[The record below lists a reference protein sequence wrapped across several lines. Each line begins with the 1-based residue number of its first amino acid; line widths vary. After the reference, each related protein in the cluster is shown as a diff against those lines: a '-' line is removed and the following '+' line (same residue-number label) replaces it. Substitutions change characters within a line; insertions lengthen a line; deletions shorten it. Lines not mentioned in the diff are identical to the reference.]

1 MRCTHCNG
9 TGEAPDAEPAECSY
23 KDAAVKII
31 EELNRVAGTQY
42 KPNSL
47 STRKC
52 IIARLN
58 EGFNAENF
66 VTVIRIKC
74 GQWLHDP
81 HMRPYLRPITLFG
94 TKFESYLNE
103 AVKPPKKEATLVY

>member
-1 MRCTHCNG
+1 MKCEHCSG
-9 TGEAPDAEPAECSY
+9 TGKVEDEQLDY
-23 KDAAVKII
+23 KEVSKQVVT
-31 EELNRVAGTQY
+31 ELNLIAGTHY

-66 VTVIRIKC
+66 ATVIRIKC

>member
-1 MRCTHCNG
+1 MKCSHCNG
-9 TGEAPDAEPAECSY
+9 TGKIPDALVDYKQSAELI
-23 KDAAVKII
+23 VR
-31 EELNRVAGTQY
+31 ELNKVAGTSFR
-42 KPNSL
+42 PNSL

-58 EGFNAENF
+58 EGFNAEDF
-66 VTVIRIKC
+66 ATVIRVKC